1 MCCCLPILPNLTAA
15 FAQPVNNS
23 NSYCRFAGDSKEE
36 ISKGVNYTDLPH
48 ATSTLTLAV
57 TREDNLREYR

>member
-1 MCCCLPILPNLTAA
+1 MLTIAIH
-15 FAQPVNNS
+15 
-23 NSYCRFAGDSKEE
+23 CRFAGDSKEA

-48 ATSTLTLAV
+48 ATSTLTLSV